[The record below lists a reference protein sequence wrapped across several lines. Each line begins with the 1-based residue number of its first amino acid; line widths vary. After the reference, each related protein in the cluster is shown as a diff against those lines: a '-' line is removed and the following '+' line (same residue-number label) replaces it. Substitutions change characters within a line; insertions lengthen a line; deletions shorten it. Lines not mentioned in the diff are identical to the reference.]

1 MTLPTRCAR
10 SDVTLARFSKRL
22 IGITLWLGL
31 AVAALPGHAIVMAAA
46 SCSPSWPNGISVPIK
61 ITDSLVLAIPLKYLR
76 YEWINCRRSPAEIE
90 KRRASLPL
98 NAGAGFDFF
107 LPDFSGYTMERFR
120 EPFGNDQVHVAY
132 VVSARV
138 VGFRPPDAA
147 KLESDQFKN
156 ELRVLADTGKYRDM
170 YGLRCYEGKILKN
183 RMFCYSARSGEEHRG
198 ILLSVDVPPYAPGVN
213 PLMRVNY
220 FSKSY
225 GQIAVSWWSDA
236 KNLPHWC
243 EIDSRL
249 WQFMAAWNVAGL
261 KKSAP

>member
-1 MTLPTRCAR
+1 MQRAR
-10 SDVTLARFSKRL
+10 SANCLFGFRYSIVISLCLAF
-22 IGITLWLGL
+22 T
-31 AVAALPGHAIVMAAA
+31 ALPLAGRAREAHFDPAAGA
-46 SCSPSWPNGISVPIK
+46 CSPSWPDGKSVPPIK
-61 ITDSLVLAIPLKYLR
+61 ITDDLVLAIPVKYLR
-76 YEWINCRRSPAEIE
+76 YEWLNCRRSAMDIE
-90 KRRASLPL
+90 RRRASLPM

-107 LPDFSGYTMERFR
+107 LPDFSGYTIERFR
-120 EPFGNDQVHVAY
+120 APFGSDEVHVAY

-138 VGFRPPDAA
+138 VGFHPTDAA

-236 KNLPHWC
+236 KNLPHWR

-249 WQFMAAWNVAGL
+249 WQFMAAWNVVHVQGSL
-261 KKSAP
+261 H